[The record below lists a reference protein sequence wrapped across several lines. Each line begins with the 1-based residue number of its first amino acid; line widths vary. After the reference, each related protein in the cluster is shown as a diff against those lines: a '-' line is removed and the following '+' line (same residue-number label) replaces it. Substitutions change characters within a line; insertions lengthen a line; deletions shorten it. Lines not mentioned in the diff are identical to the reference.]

1 MCFNIVSDSKL
12 IMEAEMNSAEKNRVA
27 IKENRKRIF
36 SIDAEVMTNKAL
48 IYSSRSIIE
57 ENRSMILSN
66 YAAAFMGNRQLANN
80 NTDEIFKNRH
90 AILDNI
96 NTQNDTESNF
106 VNAQKNKASLDFL
119 EHRSKLNTEVLE
131 ISNDI
136 SEINS
141 KLIEINEKIMASN
154 KRIVDFNSEQIGV
167 NSELLNDSLHPE
179 NATPD
184 TNAEL
189 IKQNRDKMAD
199 LEARVSSNREKMEE
213 LVSKSEKNSKS
224 LIENKKK
231 IHERRVTIM
240 KNRENLLKNRS
251 KIMIKSN
258 IRTS

>member
-1 MCFNIVSDSKL
+1 MTSV
-12 IMEAEMNSAEKNRVA
+12 EKNRIA
-27 IKENRKRIF
+27 INENRKRVF
-36 SIDAEVMTNKAL
+36 AIDAEVMTNKAL

-96 NTQNDTESNF
+96 NTQSDTESNF

-119 EHRSKLNTEVLE
+119 DHRSTLNSEILG

-136 SEINS
+136 AEINS

-154 KRIVDFNSEQIGV
+154 KKIVDFNSEQIRI
-167 NSELLNDSLHPE
+167 NSELLDDNLHPE
-179 NATPD
+179 NATVD

-189 IKQNRDKMAD
+189 IKQNRDKMTD
-199 LEARVSSNREKMEE
+199 LETRISSNREKMEE
-213 LVSKSEKNSKS
+213 LISKSENNSKS
-224 LIENKKK
+224 LAENKKK
-231 IHERRVTIM
+231 IHERRATIM
-240 KNRENLLKNRS
+240 KNRETIMKNRS

>member
-1 MCFNIVSDSKL
+1 MTSV
-12 IMEAEMNSAEKNRVA
+12 EKNRIA
-27 IKENRKRIF
+27 INENRKRVF
-36 SIDAEVMTNKAL
+36 AIDAEVMTNKAL

-119 EHRSKLNTEVLE
+119 NHRSALNSEILE

-136 SEINS
+136 AEINS
-141 KLIEINEKIMASN
+141 KLIEINERIMNSN

-167 NSELLNDSLHPE
+167 NSELLNDNLHPE

-184 TNAEL
+184 SKLKLDDLAADTNEDIITDSIYVLGAC
-189 IKQNRDKMAD
+189 QDG
-199 LEARVSSNREKMEE
+199 
-213 LVSKSEKNSKS
+213 
-224 LIENKKK
+224 
-231 IHERRVTIM
+231 
-240 KNRENLLKNRS
+240 
-251 KIMIKSN
+251 
-258 IRTS
+258 

>member
-1 MCFNIVSDSKL
+1 MTSV
-12 IMEAEMNSAEKNRVA
+12 EKNRIA
-27 IKENRKRIF
+27 INENRKRVF
-36 SIDAEVMTNKAL
+36 AIDAEVMTNKAL

-96 NTQNDTESNF
+96 NTQSDIESNF

-119 EHRSKLNTEVLE
+119 VHRSALNSETLE
-131 ISNDI
+131 ISNEMAD
-136 SEINS
+136 INS
-141 KLIEINEKIMASN
+141 KLIEINERIMASN
-154 KRIVDFNSEQIGV
+154 KKIVDFNSEQIGI
-167 NSELLNDSLHPE
+167 NSELLNDNLHPE

-189 IKQNRDKMAD
+189 IKQNRDKMTD
-199 LEARVSSNREKMEE
+199 LETRVSSNREKMEG
-213 LVSKSEKNSKS
+213 LISKSEKNSKS
-224 LIENKKK
+224 LIENKEK
-231 IHERRVTIM
+231 IHERRATIMENRENIM
-240 KNRENLLKNRS
+240 KNRA